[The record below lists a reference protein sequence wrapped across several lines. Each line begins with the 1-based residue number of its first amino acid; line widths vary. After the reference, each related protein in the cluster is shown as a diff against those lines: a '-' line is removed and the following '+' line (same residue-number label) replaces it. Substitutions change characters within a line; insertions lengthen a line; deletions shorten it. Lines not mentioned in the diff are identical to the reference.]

1 MRREFDGSRREPA
14 RRGRA
19 GDPTKPDAEAEDR
32 EDQREEPAANVRAL
46 AKDSLVV
53 AGALVVVTS
62 RNFACLVG
70 PERETEHAKKERDV
84 RELREAPRTERP
96 GASLLVIRQFAEL
109 RRRAGLAEKVPR
121 YVT

>member
-46 AKDSLVV
+46 AEDSLVV

-62 RNFACLVG
+62 RNFASLVG
-70 PERETEHAKKERDV
+70 PERETEDNSDHERDASDV
-84 RELREAPRTERP
+84 DASLEPRP
-96 GASLLVIRQFAEL
+96 GASPKRLCSLCRSV
-109 RRRAGLAEKVPR
+109 RA
-121 YVT
+121 

>member
-1 MRREFDGSRREPA
+1 MRREFDGSRREAA

-62 RNFACLVG
+62 RNFARLVG
-70 PERETEHAKKERDV
+70 PERETQHDRER
-84 RELREAPRTERP
+84 RTGCP
-96 GASLLVIRQFAEL
+96 
-109 RRRAGLAEKVPR
+109 
-121 YVT
+121 